1 MGRVIM
7 TEDGGKDHV
16 RLTQEER
23 QSQRRRSVAIAI
35 TLTALVVL
43 FYIVTLFKM
52 AGNHA

>member
-1 MGRVIM
+1 MSDER
-7 TEDGGKDHV
+7 EKDLV

-23 QSQRRRSVAIAI
+23 QSQSRRSVAIAI

>member
-1 MGRVIM
+1 M
-7 TEDGGKDHV
+7 TMSEEGEKDHM